1 MKIMVS
7 NVGSS
12 SFKYQIIDMNREITL
27 AKGNIERVGRPPS
40 IYTHYLRE
48 TKAFE
53 KEIDVVDQKLAVRYA
68 IDTIIDPEFG
78 AIKELSELSGVG
90 FKTVFAKG
98 ITGSALIN
106 EDVIRAME
114 EYIPLTPFHNP
125 AYIEAI
131 RAFQRLLP
139 DKPLVAVFETWFHET
154 IPDYAYVYSVPYEWY
169 EKYGVRRYGFH
180 GASHRYI
187 SERVSKLLGESSLR
201 IISCH
206 LGGSSSVTAIRD
218 GKSIDTSMGF
228 SAQSGIMQSN
238 RCGDIDPFI
247 IPYIMDKEGYNTEQ
261 IRNILAT
268 KSGMLGIS
276 GVSGDMRDILKAVS
290 EGNER
295 ALLTLNAFHYSVKKY
310 IGAYTAIMGGVD
322 VLVFTGGI
330 GERSAKSRHEICN
343 GLEFIGIKIDM
354 TKNESLKG
362 EGYISTDDS
371 KVKVLVIPT
380 NEEIIVARE
389 TARIIM
395 EKDNGKY
402 HK

>member
-12 SFKYQIIDMNREITL
+12 SFKYQIIDMDNEITL
-27 AKGNIERVGRPPS
+27 AKGNIERVGKPTS
-40 IYTHYLRE
+40 IFTHYLKDK
-48 TKAFE
+48 KAFE
-53 KEIDVVDQKLAVRYA
+53 EIIYVPDHNSAVKHA
-68 IDTIIDPEFG
+68 IEAILDPKFG
-78 AIKELSELSGVG
+78 VLKELSELSGVG
-90 FKTVFAKG
+90 FKAVFAKG

-106 EDVIRAME
+106 EGVIKALE

-125 AYIEAI
+125 AYIASI
-131 RAFQRLLP
+131 RAFQKLLP
-139 DKPLVAVFETWFHET
+139 QKPLVAVLETWFHET
-154 IPDYAYVYSVPYEWY
+154 IPDYAYIFSVPYEWF

-187 SERVSKLLGESSLR
+187 SERVPQFLGIENENLR
-201 IISCH
+201 IVSCH
-206 LGGSSSVTAIRD
+206 LGGSSSICAIKN

-228 SAQSGIMQSN
+228 STQSGIMQSN

-247 IPYIMDKEGYNTEQ
+247 IPYIMDKEGLNTEQ

-268 KSGMLGIS
+268 KSGMIGIS
-276 GVSGDMRDILKAVS
+276 GISGDMRELLESANN
-290 EGNER
+290 GNER
-295 ALLTLNAFHYSVKKY
+295 ALLTINAFHYSVKKY
-310 IGAYTAIMGGVD
+310 IGAYSAAMGGLD

-330 GERSAKSRHEICN
+330 GERSAKSRYEICS
-343 GLEFIGIKIDM
+343 GLEFIGVNIDVD
-354 TKNESLKG
+354 KNETING

-389 TARIIM
+389 TARII
-395 EKDNGKY
+395 NNLLV
-402 HK
+402 